1 MGEALGA
8 GLSLGTL
15 ATLSTW
21 LLGPGNPLTWKTPG
35 TGLEETLPGNRQ
47 DGGGLPGQVWNILG
61 WQTFD
66 LSCLPN
72 AGHSLVGGDVWV
84 PSQLGMD

>member
-8 GLSLGTL
+8 ELSLGTL

-47 DGGGLPGQVWNILG
+47 DGGSARAGLE
-61 WQTFD
+61 
-66 LSCLPN
+66 
-72 AGHSLVGGDVWV
+72 HSRLADI
-84 PSQLGMD
+84 